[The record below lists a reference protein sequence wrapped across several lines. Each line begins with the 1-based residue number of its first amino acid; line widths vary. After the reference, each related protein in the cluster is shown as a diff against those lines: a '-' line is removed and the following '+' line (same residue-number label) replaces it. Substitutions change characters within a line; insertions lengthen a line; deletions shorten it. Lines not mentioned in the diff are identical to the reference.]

1 MTQIYFKRQI
11 LFNEHQWS
19 VSFPGDSVTIFA
31 QDIQLLNKQKIIVT
45 TSYFSVEFLLSLWL

>member
-1 MTQIYFKRQI
+1 MTQICIKRQI

-45 TSYFSVEFLLSLWL
+45 ASYLSVEFLLSLWL